1 MGDVNHRPERK
12 ISESAGWKILVFTQQ
27 QNKIINF
34 PFHEILTKTIQYQSI
49 LSDKLTIFV
58 QTLAVRLMG
67 IKASF
72 LGYFS

>member
-1 MGDVNHRPERK
+1 MVN
-12 ISESAGWKILVFTQQ
+12 
-27 QNKIINF
+27 IINF
-34 PFHEILTKTIQYQSI
+34 PFHEILTKTIQYQAI

-72 LGYFS
+72 SGYFS